1 MKSALSGLDE
11 TTLMKMIVVQSTDIV
26 AGKHMA
32 GTDAPEIIQGT
43 AITSRNG
50 ATQEIFDSTIGIHP
64 HPAAAEEFVILYEA
78 ISSATSV
85 S

>member
-1 MKSALSGLDE
+1 
-11 TTLMKMIVVQSTDIV
+11 
-26 AGKHMA
+26 MA